1 MVVLDLRLVGTI
13 RERTMIR
20 DLDYAYDQGG
30 QWTDAG
36 RERFEYLYESD
47 SPTTGKRRRRRQTI
61 PAFSSD
67 GE

>member
-1 MVVLDLRLVGTI
+1 
-13 RERTMIR
+13 MIR

-36 RERFEYLYESD
+36 RERFEYLYDSD
-47 SPTTGKRRRRRQTI
+47 SPTTGKRRRRRRQVI

-67 GE
+67 GD